1 MTRRPRKA
9 TARSSASAEG
19 PRDAT
24 KSVEMLSTAA
34 QLYEKSHFKRLQL
47 VHDLERCPRSSVIA
61 TIRLVIYDFLLVL
74 CSNNGSIHT
83 ELSVRADSSDWRW
96 LK

>member
-24 KSVEMLSTAA
+24 KSVEMLSTTA
-34 QLYEKSHFKRLQL
+34 QLYEK
-47 VHDLERCPRSSVIA
+47 IA
-61 TIRLVIYDFLLVL
+61 L
-74 CSNNGSIHT
+74 
-83 ELSVRADSSDWRW
+83 
-96 LK
+96 